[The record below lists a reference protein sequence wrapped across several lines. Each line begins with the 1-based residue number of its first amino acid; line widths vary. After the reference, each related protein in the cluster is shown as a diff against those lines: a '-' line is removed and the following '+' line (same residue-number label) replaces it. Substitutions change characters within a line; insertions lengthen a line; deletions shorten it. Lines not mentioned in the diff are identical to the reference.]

1 MSRYTIP
8 YRELPP
14 PVHPAGGVLRRIGK
28 VFGWA
33 FALSGLALVCAAFS
47 R

>member
-1 MSRYTIP
+1 MSRQTIP

-14 PVHPAGGVLRRIGK
+14 RDGRVVNALRRVGQ
-28 VFGWA
+28 VLGWA
-33 FALSGLALVCAAFS
+33 LALSGLALVCAAFS